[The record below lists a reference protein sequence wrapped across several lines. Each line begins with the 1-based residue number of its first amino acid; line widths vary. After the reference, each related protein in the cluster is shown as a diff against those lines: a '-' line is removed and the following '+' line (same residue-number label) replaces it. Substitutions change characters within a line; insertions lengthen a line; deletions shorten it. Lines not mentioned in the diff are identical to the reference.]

1 MRGTLAAATILAST
15 VPAFAAE
22 GAGGH
27 AASPLGILAILS
39 FVIAYVFVVLEEK
52 THMRKSVP
60 VLIAAGIIWAFV
72 AIVHQGS
79 EPGFAGSQIAEAFV
93 EYGELFLFLLAAMTY
108 VNTLQERNVFDKI
121 RYFLLSRN
129 FSLRTIFWL
138 TGLAAF
144 LLSPVLDNLTTA
156 LIMCSVAMAV
166 GAGNPKFVGLCAI
179 SIVVGANAGGAFSP
193 FGDITTL
200 MVWQAEK
207 VEFFEFFSIFLP
219 ALVNWLVPAF
229 LMSFAI
235 PSGKASAQNTPVTLK
250 RGAGVFIF
258 LFALTIGI
266 AVVAHQALGLP
277 SAYGMMAGLGLL
289 KAYGWYISREEHK
302 TFGEVVLD
310 SGAVDTEHWKP
321 RHKPFDTFVSIKRA
335 EWDTL
340 LFFYGVIFSVAG
352 LAAFGHLALLSSFMY
367 DTLGHTTANVLVGV
381 LSSVVDN
388 IPVMYAVLQMDPQMV
403 HGQWMLATLTA
414 GTGGSLL
421 SVGSAAGVALMGF
434 ARVVGPDG
442 EKVSAYTFF
451 THLRWSWAVALGF
464 AASVWVH
471 TLLHVMD

>member
-1 MRGTLAAATILAST
+1 
-15 VPAFAAE
+15 
-22 GAGGH
+22 
-27 AASPLGILAILS
+27 
-39 FVIAYVFVVLEEK
+39 
-52 THMRKSVP
+52 
-60 VLIAAGIIWAFV
+60 
-72 AIVHQGS
+72 
-79 EPGFAGSQIAEAFV
+79 
-93 EYGELFLFLLAAMTY
+93 
-108 VNTLQERNVFDKI
+108 
-121 RYFLLSRN
+121 
-129 FSLRTIFWL
+129 
-138 TGLAAF
+138 
-144 LLSPVLDNLTTA
+144 
-156 LIMCSVAMAV
+156 
-166 GAGNPKFVGLCAI
+166 
-179 SIVVGANAGGAFSP
+179 
-193 FGDITTL
+193 
-200 MVWQAEK
+200 
-207 VEFFEFFSIFLP
+207 
-219 ALVNWLVPAF
+219 
-229 LMSFAI
+229 
-235 PSGKASAQNTPVTLK
+235 
-250 RGAGVFIF
+250 
-258 LFALTIGI
+258 
-266 AVVAHQALGLP
+266 
-277 SAYGMMAGLGLL
+277 MMAGLGLL
-289 KAYGWYISREEHK
+289 KAYGWYISREEHR

-367 DTLGHTTANVLVGV
+367 DTLGHTTANVLVGI